1 MRTVNPAS
9 APTQSA
15 ADRSWILR
23 TISPTILLKAEGLAL
38 AVLAIYFYWR
48 IGDSWLLFVVLILA
62 PDLSFFG
69 YLAGP
74 KVGAVVYNTVHA
86 EVLPAVL
93 LAAGVLTG
101 SSLPIGLALI
111 WLAHIGGDR
120 LFAYGLKYPTEFKD
134 THLQRV

>member
-1 MRTVNPAS
+1 VTVKPAS
-9 APTQSA
+9 ATTPTGE
-15 ADRSWILR
+15 DRSWILR
-23 TISPTILLKAEGLAL
+23 LVSPAVLLKAEGLVL
-38 AVLAIYFYWR
+38 AALAIYFYWR
-48 IGDSWLLFVVLILA
+48 TGGSWLLLVVLILA

-74 KVGAVVYNTVHA
+74 RVGAVVYNTVHA
-86 EVLPAVL
+86 EILPAVL

-101 SSLPIGLALI
+101 SQLAVSLALI

-120 LFAYGLKYPTEFKD
+120 LLAYGLKYPTEFKN